1 MRGGRNLAKTQ
12 VLCLYLMGFKRNAFI
27 LFIMSASKRTKHI
40 SLNKV
45 EYSHVVQPCDWALR
59 KDLWPFLYLSLQV
72 MTHLRVIE
80 ERMNQSL
87 SLLYKVPYVADE
99 IQDEIGESVRKPEV
113 PWTWNETRD
122 GTQIASGIIFSPWI
136 RVSLLFSSGNYFR
149 TPGIHLQQH
158 KARQTDLI
166 ACF

>member
-1 MRGGRNLAKTQ
+1 MGGGRNLAKTRI
-12 VLCLYLMGFKRNAFI
+12 LCLYFSWVLPGMHSSCLLCQLQIEKQ
-27 LFIMSASKRTKHI
+27 I

-45 EYSHVVQPCDWALR
+45 EYSRVVQPCDWGL
-59 KDLWPFLYLSLQV
+59 KIDLWPYLYLSLQV

-122 GTQIASGIIFSPWI
+122 GTQIATGIIFSPWI
-136 RVSLLFSSGNYFR
+136 RVSLFSSSGNYCR
-149 TPGIHLQQH
+149 TPGIHLQ
-158 KARQTDLI
+158 
-166 ACF
+166 